1 MFLHVLRNKA
11 VSSDCMQPGKGRV
24 EVAKIECEK
33 NDGHSSIK
41 HAGWESLSAKA
52 TSKSSNLLD
61 ETFKHSSSP
70 AVVKDHR
77 SKELQASRMDA
88 PVLTYSKKSARFCSR
103 SKCPPLNAIDG
114 DASMFPLNT
123 THNVLQK
130 TQKIPSEKMK
140 VGVGGD
146 LSNIVSQNFEGRCVP
161 VKNSPT
167 SGILLHDKIPSK
179 SWHND
184 KSGEYRGLD
193 AILPG
198 YKSSLKDS
206 TSTKVS
212 ENCGVKDVISPGYKP
227 SLNNALVGLWPEGV
241 MDHHTLTEAM
251 SRAKS
256 RRAIADKNPVRNM
269 VDDVSRNFS
278 RIPCQ
283 KRKVTDSSN
292 ISNPIPYCP
301 RKIAPKKPLIEQPI
315 FQSKSS
321 CPFPKNVKLTFK
333 QKQQIP
339 EKTNMKVRFLL
350 KQEHE
355 TIKSNAQVAKDTLD
369 HSRTAASLMCNQPV

>member
-1 MFLHVLRNKA
+1 
-11 VSSDCMQPGKGRV
+11 MQPRKGRV
-24 EVAKIECEK
+24 EVTKIECKK

-52 TSKSSNLLD
+52 ASKSSNLSD
-61 ETFKHSSSP
+61 ETFKQSSSP

-77 SKELQASRMDA
+77 SKDLQFRMDA
-88 PVLTYSKKSARFCSR
+88 PVLTYSKKPDRLCSR
-103 SKCPPLNAIDG
+103 SKCPPLNAIYE

-123 THNVLQK
+123 THNFLQM
-130 TQKIPSEKMK
+130 TQKISSEKMK
-140 VGVGGD
+140 VEVGGD
-146 LSNIVSQNFEGRCVP
+146 SSDIVHQNFEGRCVP

-167 SGILLHDKIPSK
+167 SGMLFHNKISSK
-179 SWHND
+179 KWHND
-184 KSGEYRGLD
+184 KSCDYRGLD

-206 TSTKVS
+206 ASIKVS
-212 ENCGVKDVISPGYKP
+212 ENCGIKDVISPAYKP
-227 SLNNALVGLWPEGV
+227 SMKDSLVGLWPGV

-256 RRAIADKNPVRNM
+256 RRAISDTKPVRNM
-269 VDDVSRNFS
+269 VNDVSRNFN

-283 KRKVTDSSN
+283 KRKVTDLSN
-292 ISNPIPYCP
+292 SSNPIPYCP
-301 RKIAPKKPLIEQPI
+301 RKIAPKKALIEQPVL
-315 FQSKSS
+315 QSKSS

-333 QKQQIP
+333 QKQQVP

-355 TIKSNAQVAKDTLD
+355 AIKSNAQVTKDTLD
-369 HSRTAASLMCNQPV
+369 HSRTAASLTCNQPI